1 MDLLNTMEYFF
12 TDIFESQKD
21 LDLKVYVEASPK
33 NIFKKKDYEGNIKEY
48 KRLKNLALQIDTEA
62 IEVDQNDYEL
72 MELFCM
78 FDEML
83 ALYNLYTDRGI
94 AVQDFLRR
102 KAAGEKPANSEYKDV
117 TTKQKSTAAAFSRS
131 YNDLSVAYADYIQR
145 RSEEA

>member
-1 MDLLNTMEYFF
+1 MDLLNSMEYFF
-12 TDIFESQKD
+12 TDIFEGQKD

-48 KRLKNLALQIDTEA
+48 KRLKNLALQIDTDSFE
-62 IEVDQNDYEL
+62 IDENDYEL
-72 MELFCM
+72 MELSCM

-102 KAAGEKPANSEYKDV
+102 KAAGEKPANSEYKEA
-117 TTKQKSTAAAFSRS
+117 TSKQKSTAAAFSRS
-131 YNDLSVAYADYIQR
+131 YNDLSVAYSDYMQR

>member
-1 MDLLNTMEYFF
+1 MSAVAVFVHIADKIVSAVCNHNLIRIYKMLLPAGF
-12 TDIFESQKD
+12 FESFGF
-21 LDLKVYVEASPK
+21 VIPV
-33 NIFKKKDYEGNIKEY
+33 
-48 KRLKNLALQIDTEA
+48 
-62 IEVDQNDYEL
+62 IEEFYL
-72 MELFCM
+72 
-78 FDEML
+78 
-83 ALYNLYTDRGI
+83 